1 MTVSLTDID
10 GKRYRRENEA
20 GPNLKMPMA
29 QGFLELFELQ
39 CCRAVRSG
47 DAGQRDQVPEGKFGR
62 ASHQS
67 SVATAVPVGGKG
79 GLIPV

>member
-29 QGFLELFELQ
+29 QGFLELFELHIVVQ
-39 CCRAVRSG
+39 FDQAPSG
-47 DAGQRDQVPEGKFGR
+47 PRDQVPEGKFGR